1 MIKFNTNVRVRYA
14 DTDKA
19 GVVYYANYALF
30 YEVGRTELFRS
41 LGLPYSKIEEKY
53 GIVLPV
59 VELISHYHRSARYDD
74 LLNVEVVIPERPT
87 ARIKFEYKIFNEE
100 GVLLNDGSTTL
111 VFVDTKTGRPVRAPK
126 EVMALLDEAFA
137 SQAL

>member
-30 YEVGRTELFRS
+30 YEVGRTEMFRS
-41 LGLPYSKIEEKY
+41 LGIPYSQIEEKY

-59 VELISHYHRSARYDD
+59 VELISHYHRSAVYDD
-74 LLNVEVVIPERPT
+74 LLDIEVTIPERPT
-87 ARIKFEYKIFNEE
+87 AKIKFEYKIYNEAR
-100 GVLLNDGSTTL
+100 VLLNDGSTTL

-126 EVMALLDEAFA
+126 EVTDLLDKAFA
-137 SQAL
+137 SEAL